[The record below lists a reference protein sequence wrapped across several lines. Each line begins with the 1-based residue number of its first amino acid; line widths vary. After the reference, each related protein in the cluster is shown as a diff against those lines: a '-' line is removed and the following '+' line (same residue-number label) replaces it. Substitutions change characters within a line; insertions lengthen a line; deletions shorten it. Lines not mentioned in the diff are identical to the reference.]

1 MIEQSMLVRD
11 LATFADLGTDPPEP
25 VVLKDVLVFR
35 MFREGEQI
43 ELQFHDQG
51 AGKVIERSLED
62 GIDRKHASYRALL
75 ATERF
80 GNLRRWADNQGK
92 SFRINQDN
100 VQHRLQPAGR
110 VPDIEIEGRLSTDS
124 IDWPVDLTVDW
135 NGLDDFLASQARS
148 EDSVRI
154 MLIDGPAGIGKTT
167 FIEALARS
175 RAEKFLQPMHRA
187 RRPLILHVQSRGRVL
202 TFLQDLIAFSLQRLR
217 LAVTFDQV
225 PVLVR
230 HGLVTMAIDGFD
242 ELADPNGYDLAWG
255 QVNELVDQVR
265 GAGTLILAGRE
276 TFFARQRVRDK
287 IKGLRRQD
295 GVDDLSLQLPEPT
308 AAKQWLVRHGEWTEE
323 TIEEDAGM
331 LFERGSYAL
340 RPVFLRQLATPEA
353 FSIIRDSYAQSTL
366 SFLVD
371 LMVRREAGK
380 FGDAVEK
387 VMDEKQRRRY
397 VRSFLQEVA
406 RYLADDQTEA
416 LQVQV
421 VEWLAEVAAPEDT
434 TAETLR
440 LLKNRAAVMAFLD
453 NDDLPGYRRF
463 LHSQVFNHVLA
474 NVTIDTISKSEM
486 PKYIRRNLLGADF
499 LTSFSDL
506 ILYQA
511 KSDSER
517 VRGFFDAAS
526 RLLRSY
532 SWIDRG
538 VRNIG
543 ALLVAMLPALDGAG
557 DLNIRNI
564 QVDEALIQGTVPPSS
579 ICEAVIS
586 QLDVRGSDLRSLKF
600 DATTI
605 VTLIADDATRVPS
618 TFPVPDRIQVEGSD
632 SSRGAVLTSR
642 EEIIGWLDAHG
653 RGCLDHSDGSIGQ
666 SADGLIPFE
675 LRDHP
680 MLRLLGRACRMKAHY
695 FSEDNDY
702 PFQRFTQDGW
712 WPEVRG
718 LLKDHGFLEES
729 IRQTSGPQKTL
740 FHIRRAK
747 DLLAAE
753 LDLSPPES
761 QDDEIRR
768 FYASLVAKMRESP

>member
-1 MIEQSMLVRD
+1 MIEWPALARD

-25 VVLKDVLVFR
+25 VLLKDVVVFR
-35 MFREGEQI
+35 LFREGEQI
-43 ELQFHDQG
+43 ELRFHDQG
-51 AGKVIERSLED
+51 AGKVIERSLDD

-80 GNLRRWADNQGK
+80 GNLRRWADNQRK
-92 SFRINQDN
+92 SFQ
-100 VQHRLQPAGR
+100 
-110 VPDIEIEGRLSTDS
+110 EIDQADYMEIKGTISSDDTDP
-124 IDWPVDLTVDW
+124 PVDLTVDW
-135 NGLDDFLASQARS
+135 NGLDDYLVSQARS

-167 FIEALARS
+167 FIEALTRS
-175 RAEKFLQPMHRA
+175 RAENFLQPMHRA

-265 GAGTLILAGRE
+265 GVGTLILAGRE
-276 TFFARQRVRDK
+276 TFFDRKRVRDN
-287 IKGLRRQD
+287 IVALRPQD
-295 GVDDLSLQLPEPT
+295 GVDDLSLQLPAPT

-323 TIEEDAGM
+323 TIEEDAGI
-331 LFERGSYAL
+331 LLEHGSYAL

-366 SFLVD
+366 SFLVE

-380 FGDAVEK
+380 FGDAVET
-387 VMDEKQRRRY
+387 VMDEEQRRRY
-397 VRSFLQEVA
+397 VWSFLQEVA
-406 RYLADDQTEA
+406 RHLADDQTEA
-416 LQVQV
+416 IEDRV
-421 VEWLAEVAAPEDT
+421 VAWLAEFAAPEGT
-434 TAETLR
+434 TQETLGI
-440 LLKNRAAVMAFLD
+440 LQNRVAVMAFLA

-474 NVTIDTISKSEM
+474 NVTIDTISKEEM

-499 LTSFSDL
+499 LTSVSDL

-511 KSDSER
+511 KSNSKR

-543 ALLVAMLPALDGAG
+543 ALLVAMLPALDGSG
-557 DLNIRNI
+557 DLSIRNI
-564 QVDEALIQGTVPPSS
+564 QVDEALIQGTVPTSS
-579 ICEAVIS
+579 IRAAVIS
-586 QLDVRGSDLRSLKF
+586 QLDVRGSDLRNLTF

-605 VTLIADDATRVPS
+605 VTLIADDATRVSS
-618 TFPVPDRIQVEGSD
+618 TFPIPDRIQVEGSD
-632 SSRGAVLTSR
+632 LSRGAVLAAR
-642 EEIIGWLDAHG
+642 DKIIGWLNEHG
-653 RGCLDHSDGSIGQ
+653 RGCLDHTDGSIKQ
-666 SADGLIPFE
+666 SAGGLVPFE
-675 LRDHP
+675 LRDHHL
-680 MLRLLGRACRMKAHY
+680 MILLGRACRIKSHS
-695 FSEDNDY
+695 FTEDSDY
-702 PFQRFTQDGW
+702 PFQKFTQDMW
-712 WPEVRG
+712 WPDIRR
-718 LLKDHGFLEES
+718 LLKNHGFLEES
-729 IRQTSGPQKTL
+729 TKQTSGPRKTL

-753 LDLSPPES
+753 LDLPPES
-761 QDDEIRR
+761 QDDEIRQ
-768 FYASLVAKMRESP
+768 FYESLVKMMREN

>member
-1 MIEQSMLVRD
+1 MIEWPALARD

-25 VVLKDVLVFR
+25 VLLKDVVVFR
-35 MFREGEQI
+35 LFREGEQI
-43 ELQFHDQG
+43 ELRFHDQG
-51 AGKVIERSLED
+51 AGKVIERSLDD

-80 GNLRRWADNQGK
+80 GNLRRWADNQRK
-92 SFRINQDN
+92 SFQ
-100 VQHRLQPAGR
+100 
-110 VPDIEIEGRLSTDS
+110 EIDQADYMEIKGTISSDDTDP
-124 IDWPVDLTVDW
+124 PVDLTVDW
-135 NGLDDFLASQARS
+135 NGLDDYLVSQARS

-154 MLIDGPAGIGKTT
+154 LLIDGPAGIGKTT
-167 FIEALARS
+167 FIEALTRS
-175 RAEKFLQPMHRA
+175 RAENFLQPMHRA

-265 GAGTLILAGRE
+265 GVGTLILAGRE
-276 TFFARQRVRDK
+276 TFFDRKRVRDN
-287 IKGLRRQD
+287 IVALRPQD
-295 GVDDLSLQLPEPT
+295 GVDDLSLQLPAPT

-323 TIEEDAGM
+323 TIEEDAGI
-331 LFERGSYAL
+331 LLEHGSYAL

-366 SFLVD
+366 SFLVE

-380 FGDAVEK
+380 FGDAVET
-387 VMDEKQRRRY
+387 VMDEEQRRRY
-397 VRSFLQEVA
+397 VWSFLQEVA
-406 RYLADDQTEA
+406 RHLADDQTEA
-416 LQVQV
+416 IEDRV
-421 VEWLAEVAAPEDT
+421 VAWLAEFAAPEGT
-434 TAETLR
+434 TQETLGI
-440 LLKNRAAVMAFLD
+440 LQNRVAVMAFLA

-474 NVTIDTISKSEM
+474 NVTIDTISKEEM

-499 LTSFSDL
+499 LTSVSDL

-511 KSDSER
+511 KSNSKR

-543 ALLVAMLPALDGAG
+543 ALLVAMLPALDGSG
-557 DLNIRNI
+557 DLSIRNI
-564 QVDEALIQGTVPPSS
+564 QVDEALIQGTVPTSS
-579 ICEAVIS
+579 IRAAVIS
-586 QLDVRGSDLRSLKF
+586 QLDVRGSDLRNLTF

-605 VTLIADDATRVPS
+605 VTLIADDATRVSS
-618 TFPVPDRIQVEGSD
+618 TFPIPDRIQVEGSD
-632 SSRGAVLTSR
+632 LSRGAVLAAR
-642 EEIIGWLDAHG
+642 DKIIGWLNEHG
-653 RGCLDHSDGSIGQ
+653 RGCLDHTDGSIKQ
-666 SADGLIPFE
+666 SAGGLVPFE
-675 LRDHP
+675 LRDHHL
-680 MLRLLGRACRMKAHY
+680 MRLLGRACRIKSHS
-695 FSEDNDY
+695 FTEDSDY
-702 PFQRFTQDGW
+702 PFQKFTQDMW
-712 WPEVRG
+712 WPDIRR
-718 LLKDHGFLEES
+718 LLKNHGFLEES
-729 IRQTSGPQKTL
+729 TKQTSGPRKTL

-753 LDLSPPES
+753 LDLPPES
-761 QDDEIRR
+761 QDDEVRQ
-768 FYASLVAKMRESP
+768 FYESLVKMMREN

>member
-1 MIEQSMLVRD
+1 MIERSMLARD
-11 LATFADLGTDPPEP
+11 LATFADLGTDRPEP
-25 VVLKDVLVFR
+25 VLLKDVVVFR
-35 MFREGEQI
+35 LFREGEQI
-43 ELQFHDQG
+43 ELRFHDQG

-80 GNLRRWADNQGK
+80 GNLRRWADNQRK
-92 SFRINQDN
+92 SFQ
-100 VQHRLQPAGR
+100 
-110 VPDIEIEGRLSTDS
+110 EIDQADYMEIKGTISSDDTDP
-124 IDWPVDLTVDW
+124 PVDLTVDW
-135 NGLDDFLASQARS
+135 NGLDDYLVSQARS

-167 FIEALARS
+167 FIEALTRS
-175 RAEKFLQPMHRA
+175 RAENFLQPMHRA

-265 GAGTLILAGRE
+265 GVGTLILAGRE
-276 TFFARQRVRDK
+276 TFFDRKRVRDN
-287 IKGLRRQD
+287 IVALRPQD
-295 GVDDLSLQLPEPT
+295 GVDDLSLQLPAPT

-323 TIEEDAGM
+323 TIEEDAGI
-331 LFERGSYAL
+331 LLEHGSYAL

-366 SFLVD
+366 SFLVE

-380 FGDAVEK
+380 FGDAVET
-387 VMDEKQRRRY
+387 VMDEEQRRRY
-397 VRSFLQEVA
+397 VWSFLQEVA
-406 RYLADDQTEA
+406 RHLADDQTEA
-416 LQVQV
+416 IEDRV
-421 VEWLAEVAAPEDT
+421 VAWLAEFAAPEGT
-434 TAETLR
+434 TQETLGI
-440 LLKNRAAVMAFLD
+440 LQNRVAVMAFLA

-474 NVTIDTISKSEM
+474 NVTIDTISKEEM

-499 LTSFSDL
+499 LTSVSDL

-511 KSDSER
+511 KSNSKR

-543 ALLVAMLPALDGAG
+543 ALLVAMLPALDGSG
-557 DLNIRNI
+557 DLSIRNI
-564 QVDEALIQGTVPPSS
+564 QVDEALIQGTVPTSS
-579 ICEAVIS
+579 IRAAVIS
-586 QLDVRGSDLRSLKF
+586 QLDVRGSDLRNLTF

-605 VTLIADDATRVPS
+605 VTLIADDATRVSS
-618 TFPVPDRIQVEGSD
+618 TFPIPDRIQVEGSD
-632 SSRGAVLTSR
+632 LSRGAVLAAR
-642 EEIIGWLDAHG
+642 DKIIGWLNEHG
-653 RGCLDHSDGSIGQ
+653 RGCLDHTDGSIKQ
-666 SADGLIPFE
+666 SAGGLVPFE
-675 LRDHP
+675 LRDHHL
-680 MLRLLGRACRMKAHY
+680 MRLLGRACRIKSHS
-695 FSEDNDY
+695 FTEDSDY
-702 PFQRFTQDGW
+702 PFQKFTQDMW
-712 WPEVRG
+712 WPDIRR
-718 LLKDHGFLEES
+718 LLKNHGFLEES
-729 IRQTSGPQKTL
+729 TKQTSGPRKTL

-753 LDLSPPES
+753 LDLPPES
-761 QDDEIRR
+761 QDDEIRQ
-768 FYASLVAKMRESP
+768 FYESLVKMMREN

>member
-1 MIEQSMLVRD
+1 MIEQSILARD

-43 ELQFHDQG
+43 ELRFDDQG

-80 GNLRRWADNQGK
+80 GNLRRWADNQRK
-92 SFRINQDN
+92 SFREINQADYMEIKGTISSDN
-100 VQHRLQPAGR
+100 
-110 VPDIEIEGRLSTDS
+110 TDP
-124 IDWPVDLTVDW
+124 PVDLTVDW
-135 NGLDDFLASQARS
+135 NGLDDFLVSQARS
-148 EDSVRI
+148 ENSVRI

-175 RAEKFLQPMHRA
+175 RAKEFLHPAMRRA

-225 PVLVR
+225 PVLTR

-242 ELADPNGYDLAWG
+242 ELGDPNGYDLAWG

-276 TFFARQRVRDK
+276 TFFDRQRVRDN
-287 IKGLRRQD
+287 IKGLYRQD
-295 GVDDLSLQLPEPT
+295 GVDDLSLQLPEPM
-308 AAKQWLVRHGEWTEE
+308 AAKQWLVRRGKWTEE
-323 TIEEDAGM
+323 TIEKDAGV

-340 RPVFLRQLATPEA
+340 RPVFLRQIATPEA
-353 FSIIRDSYAQSTL
+353 FSIIRNSYAQSTL

-371 LMVRREAGK
+371 MMITREAGK
-380 FGDAVEK
+380 FGDAVET
-387 VMDEKQRRRY
+387 VMDEEQRRRY
-397 VRSFLQEVA
+397 VWSFLQEVA

-416 LQVQV
+416 LDDRV
-421 VEWLAEVAAPEDT
+421 VAWLVEVAAPEGI
-434 TAETLR
+434 TAETLGI
-440 LLKNRAAVMAFLD
+440 LKNRAVVMAFLA

-474 NVTIDTISKSEM
+474 NVTIDTISKNEM

-499 LTSFSDL
+499 LNSFSDL
-506 ILYQA
+506 VLYQA
-511 KSDSER
+511 QLDSER
-517 VRGFFDAAS
+517 VRRCFDAAS
-526 RLLRSY
+526 GLLRSY

-543 ALLVAMLPALDGAG
+543 ALMVAMLPALDGTG

-579 ICEAVIS
+579 IRDAVFS
-586 QLDVRGSDLRSLKF
+586 QLDVRGSDLRDLTF

-605 VTLIADDATRVPS
+605 VTLIADDATRVSS
-618 TFPVPDRIQVEGSD
+618 TFPIPDRIQVEGSD
-632 SSRGAVLTSR
+632 SSRGEVHTAR
-642 EEIIGWLDAHG
+642 KKIIDWLHEHG
-653 RGCLDHSDGSIGQ
+653 RGCLDHSDGAIEQ
-666 SADGLIPFE
+666 SAGGLVPFE
-675 LRDHP
+675 LRDHHL
-680 MLRLLGRACRMKAHY
+680 MRLLGRACRIKSHS
-695 FSEDNDY
+695 FSEDSDY
-702 PFQRFTQDGW
+702 PFQKFTQDQW
-712 WPEVRG
+712 WPDIRR
-718 LLKDHGFLEES
+718 LLKYHGFLEES
-729 IRQTSGPQKTL
+729 TKQTSGPRKTL
-740 FHIRRAK
+740 FHIKRTK

-753 LDLSPPES
+753 LDPSPES
-761 QDDEIRR
+761 HDDEIRQ
-768 FYASLVAKMRESP
+768 FYESLVDMMREN